1 MGHEVISEA
10 ERGLLLGEA
19 WESRPCLL
27 GLRGLGLVRGA
38 GPPRLLGRLTRTL
51 MGICSQEAWV

>member
-38 GPPRLLGRLTRTL
+38 GPPCLLGRLTRTL